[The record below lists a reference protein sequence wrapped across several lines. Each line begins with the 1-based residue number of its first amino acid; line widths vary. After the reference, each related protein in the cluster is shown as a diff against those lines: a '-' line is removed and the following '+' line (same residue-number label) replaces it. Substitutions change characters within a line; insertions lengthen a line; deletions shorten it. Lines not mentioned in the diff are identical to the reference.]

1 MTQIQTVPFVPDNAP
16 FTPAQRAWLNGFLAG
31 LFARAPSSNGAA
43 AQATSAKPKLSV
55 LFGSQSGN
63 AESLAKKL
71 AKEAKNKGYDA
82 TVTALD
88 KVSLA
93 TLAQER
99 CALVVTST
107 WGEGDPPDNAVSFW
121 KALQEQQGATL
132 TKLSFSVLALGDTN
146 YEHFCGFGKNV
157 DKRLQELGAT
167 RIFERVD
174 CPVNFE
180 EGASRWQKG
189 VFEAVSKLAGGNDA
203 QQLNGSNGPL
213 LEESASAAAEEKPA
227 GYSRK
232 NPFRARLLANRKLT
246 GEGSEKD
253 TRHYEICLKDSGLTY
268 EVGDALGIV
277 PTNSPELVEEI
288 LKALGFAGE
297 EEVNGPEGDKM
308 PIRLALL
315 REYQIRAPH
324 RDFLNA
330 MAEHDAADQYLKELI
345 SADVRTELDKFL
357 WGREIIDFLI
367 ESPSVGFTPAEFV
380 SLLQKLQP
388 RLYSIASSLK
398 AYPEQVHLTVDTVRY
413 EIHGRT
419 RNGVCS
425 NFLAD
430 RVGPGMPVPVFIQP
444 SKHFRPPSNGD
455 LGMIMVGPGTGIAP
469 FRAFL
474 QERKATGAKGGNW
487 LFFGAQRS
495 SCDFFYK
502 EELEAYQRQGVLTR
516 LDTAFSRDQDFKI
529 YVQHRMVENA
539 KELWNWLEQGAHFY
553 VCGDASRMAK
563 DVDKALHEMVEA
575 DCSSK
580 TCFMSSSCSRRLQD
594 FPANTNPATFP
605 LRPNIIRISFR
616 FQHQSKANSMRLRL
630 ISTPAQ
636 AVRPASLHA
645 TV

>member
-1 MTQIQTVPFVPDNAP
+1 MTQTQTVPFIPDNAP

-31 LFARAPSSNGAA
+31 LYVQAPAVNGAA
-43 AQATSAKPKLSV
+43 AQAVKTKLSV

-63 AESLAKKL
+63 SESLAKKL
-71 AKEAKNKGYDA
+71 AKEAKNQGYDA
-82 TVTALD
+82 TATPLD
-88 KVSLA
+88 KVSPA
-93 TLAQER
+93 ALAQER
-99 CALVVTST
+99 CALIITST
-107 WGEGDPPDNAVSFW
+107 WGEGDPPDNALSFW

-132 TKLSFSVLALGDTN
+132 TNLSFSVLALGDTN

-157 DKRLQELGAT
+157 DKRLEELGAK

-174 CPVNFE
+174 CPVSFE

-189 VFEAVSKLAGGNDA
+189 VFEAVSKLAPSDG
-203 QQLNGSNGPL
+203 QQLNGSKGALIDVSPPD
-213 LEESASAAAEEKPA
+213 EKPA

-232 NPFRARLLANRKLT
+232 NPFQARLLLNRKLT

-253 TRHYEICLKDSGLTY
+253 TRHYEICLKDSGLSY

-288 LKALGFAGE
+288 LKALSFDGE
-297 EEVNGPEGDKM
+297 EEVSSPEGDKM

-315 REYQIRAPH
+315 REYQIRVPH
-324 RDFLNA
+324 REFLNA

-345 SADVRTELDKFL
+345 SGDVRTELDKFL
-357 WGREIIDFLI
+357 WGREIIDFLN
-367 ESPSVGFTPAEFV
+367 ESPDVGFTPTEFV

-398 AYPEQVHLTVDTVRY
+398 AHPEQVHLTVDTVRY
-413 EIHGRT
+413 ETHGRI
-419 RNGVCS
+419 RKGVCS

-430 RVGPGMPVPVFIQP
+430 RVGAETPLPVFMQP
-444 SKHFRPPSNGD
+444 SKHFRPPQNGE

-474 QERKATGAKGGNW
+474 EERKATGAKGGNW
-487 LFFGAQRS
+487 LFFGAQKS

-502 EELEAYQRQGVLTR
+502 EELEAYQREGVLTR

-539 KELWNWLEQGAHFY
+539 KELWNWFEQGAHFY

-563 DVDKALHEMVEA
+563 DVDKALHEIVKIGGGRSE
-575 DCSSK
+575 D
-580 TCFMSSSCSRRLQD
+580 D
-594 FPANTNPATFP
+594 
-605 LRPNIIRISFR
+605 
-616 FQHQSKANSMRLRL
+616 
-630 ISTPAQ
+630 
-636 AVRPASLHA
+636 ASQYIKKLKSDKRYQRD
-645 TV
+645 VY

>member
-1 MTQIQTVPFVPDNAP
+1 
-16 FTPAQRAWLNGFLAG
+16 LNGFLAG